1 MIQRYDFAPLDGITK
16 VVFRQV
22 YHRMFGGADRYFIPF
37 FSPTDQHILTK
48 RDQRELDPAANAGL
62 PVVPQVM
69 TRRAPDFLWAAEIV
83 ADMGYTEVNLNLGCP
98 SKTVVSKGRGSGF
111 LADPDGLDRFLD
123 EIFKKCDVKIS
134 IKTRIGKDDPKEFA
148 RLLDIYNQYPVEE
161 LIIHPRVQK
170 DFYKNQPNL
179 GAFHDAVEESKI
191 PLCYNGDI
199 FTPESYE
206 EMKREFPQV
215 DTFMLGRGILM
226 NPALLNLI
234 RMREKT
240 DVKKTTDIDVT
251 EWKKEETSRK
261 MQSADRY
268 KKEIHAFL
276 EQIKCDYL
284 EVGMGEKNTLFKLK
298 ELWAYMGQNAPEAK
312 KALKRIRK
320 SQSMADYDSASREAL
335 EDFILF

>member
-1 MIQRYDFAPLDGITK
+1 M
-16 VVFRQV
+16 
-22 YHRMFGGADRYFIPF
+22 
-37 FSPTDQHILTK
+37 
-48 RDQRELDPAANAGL
+48 N
-62 PVVPQVM
+62 
-69 TRRAPDFLWAAEIV
+69 
-83 ADMGYTEVNLNLGCP
+83 
-98 SKTVVSKGRGSGF
+98 
-111 LADPDGLDRFLD
+111 
-123 EIFKKCDVKIS
+123 IS
-134 IKTRIGKDDPKEFA
+134 IKTSIGKDDPVEFA

-170 DFYKNQPNL
+170 DFYKNQPDL
-179 GAFHDAVEESKI
+179 GAFHDAVEGSKI

-206 EMKREFPQV
+206 EMRWEFPQV
-215 DTFMLGRGILM
+215 DTFMLGRGILL
-226 NPALLNLI
+226 NPALLDLI
-234 RMREKT
+234 RMSEKTDVKKT
-240 DVKKTTDIDVT
+240 DVKKTTDIDLT
-251 EWKKEETSRK
+251 ERKKEETSRK
-261 MQSADRY
+261 IQSADRY

-298 ELWAYMGQNAPEAK
+298 ELWAYKGQNVPEAK

>member
-1 MIQRYDFAPLDGITK
+1 MKLYLAPLEGITSYIYRK
-16 VVFRQV
+16 ALYQCFDG
-22 YHRMFGGADRYFIPF
+22 FDKYFIPF
-37 FSPTDQHILTK
+37 IRAKQNLNFSGREKKDISPENNSGMYAVPQILT
-48 RDQRELDPAANAGL
+48 RNAD
-62 PVVPQVM
+62 
-69 TRRAPDFLWAAEIV
+69 DFLRTANQLKEY
-83 ADMGYTEVNLNLGCP
+83 GYQEVNLNLGCP
-98 SKTVVSKGRGSGF
+98 SKTVVTKGCGAGF
-111 LADPDGLDRFLD
+111 LARPDELEQFLDRIYSKTD
-123 EIFKKCDVKIS
+123 MKIS
-134 IKTRIGKDDPKEFA
+134 VKTRLGMENAEEFP
-148 RLLDIYNQYPVEE
+148 RLMEIYNRFPMEE

-215 DTFMLGRGILM
+215 DTFMFGRGILM
-226 NPALLNLI
+226 NPALLDLI

>member
-1 MIQRYDFAPLDGITK
+1 MRYYMAPLEEVTGYVFRNAYHAHFYPFDKYFAPFVAAKEQKGRLFNYKERNDILPENNRGIIL
-16 VVFRQV
+16 
-22 YHRMFGGADRYFIPF
+22 IP
-37 FSPTDQHILTK
+37 QILTNNSEAFI
-48 RDQRELDPAANAGL
+48 RTARGMREYGYE
-62 PVVPQVM
+62 
-69 TRRAPDFLWAAEIV
+69 EI
-83 ADMGYTEVNLNLGCP
+83 NLNLGCP
-98 SKTVVSKGRGSGF
+98 SKTVVNGGRGSGF
-111 LADPDGLDRFLD
+111 LQDREGLRKFLD
-123 EIFKKCDVKIS
+123 KIFEQLDMKIS
-134 IKTRIGKDDPKEFA
+134 IKTRLGRYDPEEIGPLMEIF
-148 RLLDIYNQYPVEE
+148 NGYPLEE

-226 NPALLNLI
+226 NPALLDLI

>member
-1 MIQRYDFAPLDGITK
+1 MKYYLAPLEGITTYIY
-16 VVFRQV
+16 RRA
-22 YHRMFGGADRYFIPF
+22 YHQHFTAMDKYFTPF
-37 FSPTDQHILTK
+37 LVPHTKKGFSTK
-48 RDQRELDPAANAGL
+48 EKNDVMPEHSPGMNL
-62 PVVPQVM
+62 VPQIM
-69 TRRAPDFLWAAEIV
+69 SNQAESFLHTVEKLKV
-83 ADMGYTEVNLNLGCP
+83 YGYEEVNLNLGCP

-111 LADPDGLDRFLD
+111 LADPEGLDRFLD

-134 IKTRIGKDDPKEFA
+134 IKTRIGKDDPEEFV

-170 DFYKNQPNL
+170 DFYKNQPDL
-179 GAFHDAVEESKI
+179 DVFRDAVEGSKI

-199 FTPESYE
+199 FTPESHD
-206 EMKREFPQV
+206 EMRREFPQV

-226 NPALLNLI
+226 NPALLDTI
-234 RMREKT
+234 CMGEKT
-240 DVKKTTDIDVT
+240 EVEKA
-251 EWKKEETSRK
+251 ETSRK

-268 KKEIHAFL
+268 KKKIHAFL

-298 ELWAYMGQNAPEAK
+298 ELWAYMGQNAPDAK